1 VSSYAYLITVSRRQQ
16 VAQIFGKPVYVITG
30 VSVIP
35 LGSQAE
41 AQQAI
46 NHTQK
51 LAKKNKDKPE
61 QENEDIQSD
70 TESTVEGTVDND
82 QSVDSDREVPEPS
95 RGRPSVDLGEFGIV
109 KNVIEKKGAY
119 GVFADKW
126 FSKRGWTTG
135 SKKSQGMSNKQDS
148 TVEMEEKNP
157 LNAAAE
163 NASVEK
169 AEEDTSKSWPETPEV
184 KGTAADDKT
193 SIEQE
198 RLTTSLI
205 PKLVQTTKLLLSSRI
220 FHYSYEQDITNR
232 NIAQSRTSSDVALY
246 KQANPEVRCITC
258 STS

>member
-1 VSSYAYLITVSRRQQ
+1 MSI
-16 VAQIFGKPVYVITG
+16 
-30 VSVIP
+30 IP
-35 LGSQAE
+35 LSSQAE

-46 NHTQK
+46 THTQK
-51 LAKKNKDKPE
+51 LAKKNKDKIE
-61 QENEDIQSD
+61 QEDEDIQSD
-70 TESTVEGTVDND
+70 TASTVEGTVDND
-82 QSVDSDREVPEPS
+82 QSVDSDREVPDLS

-135 SKKSQGMSNKQDS
+135 SKKSQGMSNKQDD

-157 LNAAAE
+157 LNAAAG
-163 NASVEK
+163 NTSAEK
-169 AEEDTSKSWPETPEV
+169 DKEDTAKSWPESPEV
-184 KGTAADDKT
+184 KGSAADDMT
-193 SIEQE
+193 SIEQD

-232 NIAQSRTSSDVALY
+232 NVAKLRSSSDIALY
-246 KQANPEVRCITC
+246 KQANPDVGYPKFP
-258 STS
+258 TS

>member
-1 VSSYAYLITVSRRQQ
+1 M
-16 VAQIFGKPVYVITG
+16 
-30 VSVIP
+30 IP

-41 AQQAI
+41 AQKAI

-61 QENEDIQSD
+61 QEDDDIQSD
-70 TESTVEGTVDND
+70 TGSTAEGTVDND
-82 QSVDSDREVPEPS
+82 HSVDSDREVPEPS

-135 SKKSQGMSNKQDS
+135 SKKSQGMSNKQDN
-148 TVEMEEKNP
+148 TVELKEKNP
-157 LNAAAE
+157 LNAAVE
-163 NASVEK
+163 NAS
-169 AEEDTSKSWPETPEV
+169 AEAANEEETAKSWPEVPEV
-184 KGTAADDKT
+184 KGTTADDKT
-193 SIEQE
+193 TIEQE

-232 NIAQSRTSSDVALY
+232 NIAQSRSSSDAALY
-246 KQANPEVRCITC
+246 KEANPEVRCNTFM
-258 STS
+258 TS

>member
-1 VSSYAYLITVSRRQQ
+1 VSSYAYLITISRRQQ

-30 VSVIP
+30 VSIIP

-51 LAKKNKDKPE
+51 LANKNKDKQD
-61 QENEDIQSD
+61 QEEEDMQSD
-70 TESTVEGTVDND
+70 IESTLEGTVDNE
-82 QSVDSDREVPEPS
+82 QSVESDREVPEPS
-95 RGRPSVDLGEFGIV
+95 RGRPSVDLGEFGV
-109 KNVIEKKGAY
+109 AKNVIEKKGAY

-135 SKKSQGMSNKQDS
+135 SKKSQGMSNKQDN

-163 NASVEK
+163 NALAEQAEK
-169 AEEDTSKSWPETPEV
+169 DTSTSWPESPEV
-184 KGTAADDKT
+184 KRTAAEDLT
-193 SIEQE
+193 YTEQE

-220 FHYSYEQDITNR
+220 FHYSYEQDITSR
-232 NIAQSRTSSDVALY
+232 NVGRRRLSPDIALY
-246 KQANPEVRCITC
+246 KQADPEVSSII
-258 STS
+258 